1 MLLGCDKAIS
11 IEDVTTFEEKI
22 ENEKIEIDGVTY
34 DIDNSYVYTYLY
46 NDDKLVER
54 RIERNNGNGSTKY
67 HYDKNLINKEEHYSN
82 GQLRITKYY
91 TYDKDKEVE
100 TKTIMENSDNSIIT
114 KTEYGN
120 NSKKV
125 YYYDSNNKLS
135 SVENYELNDDGDFIS
150 LVSMS
155 NEGDTFGRSE
165 FAYEDDKM
173 IYAKLIRDSGVT
185 REYHYEYN
193 NLGDLISEYQISRGE
208 KNRLFAFFYDNEYD
222 EKLRLIRQI
231 KYEVFSEIDEEIIRT
246 Y

>member
-11 IEDVTTFEEKI
+11 VEDVITFEEKI
-22 ENEKIEIDGVTY
+22 ENDKIEIDGVMY

-54 RIERNNGNGSTKY
+54 RIERNDGNGSTKY

-82 GQLRITKYY
+82 GELRITKYY
-91 TYDKDKEVE
+91 TYDKDKEIE
-100 TKTIMENSDNSIIT
+100 TKIIMENSDNGIIM
-114 KTEYGN
+114 KTEYGK

-125 YYYDSNNKLS
+125 YCYDSNNELS

-155 NEGDTFGRSE
+155 SKGDIFGRSE
-165 FAYEDDKM
+165 FAYEDGRM
-173 IYAKLIRDSGVT
+173 IYAKLLRDSGVT

-208 KNRLFAFFYDNEYD
+208 KNRLFAFFYENEYD
-222 EKLRLIRQI
+222 EKLKLIRQI
-231 KYEVFSEIDEEIIRT
+231 KYEVSSEIDEEKIRT

>member
-1 MLLGCDKAIS
+1 MLLACDKGIS
-11 IEDVTTFEEKI
+11 VEDVTTFEEKI
-22 ENEKIEIDGVTY
+22 ENDKIDIDGVMY

-54 RIERNNGNGSTKY
+54 RVERNDGNGITKY

-82 GQLRITKYY
+82 GELRITKYF
-91 TYDKDKEVE
+91 TYDKGKEVE
-100 TKTIMENSDNSIIT
+100 TKIIMENSDNSIIT

-155 NEGDTFGRSE
+155 SNGDIFGRSE
-165 FAYEDDKM
+165 FAYGDGRM

-193 NLGDLISEYQISRGE
+193 KLGDLISEYQISRGD
-208 KNRLFAFFYDNEYD
+208 KNRLFAVFYDNEYD
-222 EKLRLIRQI
+222 EKMRLIRQM
-231 KYEVFSEIDEEIIRT
+231 KYEVSSEINEENIRI